1 MIEQEYQI
9 LNRARPN
16 EKDLHLTENK
26 YGRSIKIRCK
36 FPKSIKKNT
45 YILSEFGPVT
55 FDAMRE
61 FMALCAL
68 KKPLGVCATSGR
80 WEGMPFLLIAEDDFE
95 ITEEDEKFIDN
106 YKSHLKL
113 EYKE

>member
-1 MIEQEYQI
+1 MEQKYQI
-9 LNRARPN
+9 LNRTRPN
-16 EKDLHLTENK
+16 EEDLHLIENE
-26 YGRSIKIRCK
+26 YGRSIRIRCK

-45 YILSEFGPVT
+45 QILSEFGPVT
-55 FDAMRE
+55 YDAMQD
-61 FMALCAL
+61 FMALHAL
-68 KKPLGVCATSGR
+68 KKPLSICATSGH

-106 YKSHLKL
+106 YKSHLVL

>member
-1 MIEQEYQI
+1 MIEQKYQI
-9 LNRARPN
+9 LNKARPN
-16 EKDLHLTENK
+16 EEDLHLIENE
-26 YGRSIKIRCK
+26 YGRSIKIRCQ
-36 FPKSIKKNT
+36 FPRSIKKNT
-45 YILSEFGPVT
+45 QILSEFGPVA

-61 FMALCAL
+61 FMTLHAL

-80 WEGMPFLLIAEDDFE
+80 WEGTPFLLIAEDDFE

-106 YKSHLKL
+106 YKSHLVL